1 MGKLKLSNQAITFFG
16 LHLTIAGYLLL
27 GDWQAIPYDPCT
39 EYSPF
44 HHPEM
49 IQNGSIV
56 IPYEIL
62 NKNPTVYNRSLPT
75 LKDVYVSS
83 RAQMTFSDRVVT
95 AKAFPSMKLVCDKT
109 ESCPTV
115 PDGDRDLIVHL
126 QFAFDERGNLLQI
139 NYDDFTLEPA
149 ERLECMQSFSQQ
161 TVLCI
166 DIIISNSSIDNPQDS
181 TLAHVESL
189 QVLPDGLYW
198 TARNICMSADVPGRQ
213 CHWIPNSLLT
223 KEDCED
229 CQPICRSLHQILTFP
244 QFILGL
250 ALLLLSNSL
259 LWVTIVALIVNQLP
273 GELQVDSTCMLLS
286 SSNEMITACIQYC
299 HNNISKL
306 I

>member
-1 MGKLKLSNQAITFFG
+1 MGRLKLSNQAITFFA
-16 LHLTIAGYLLL
+16 LLLTVAGYLLL

-56 IPYEIL
+56 APHEIL
-62 NKNPTVYNRSLPT
+62 NKNPIVYNHSLPT
-75 LKDVYVSS
+75 LKNVYVSS
-83 RAQMTFSDRVVT
+83 RPQMTFSDRVTFSSV
-95 AKAFPSMKLVCDKT
+95 KLVCDRT
-109 ESCPTV
+109 DSCPAV
-115 PDGDRDLIVHL
+115 PNGNHNLTERL
-126 QFAFDERGNLLQI
+126 QFTFDELGNLLQV
-139 NYDDFTLEPA
+139 NDVDFTLEPT
-149 ERLECMQSFSQQ
+149 ERLECIQPFSQRAI
-161 TVLCI
+161 LCI
-166 DIIISNSSIDNPQDS
+166 IIIITNSSIENPQDS
-181 TLAHVESL
+181 TAAHIESL

-244 QFILGL
+244 QFISGL

-259 LWVTIVALIVNQLP
+259 LWVTLIALLFNQLP
-273 GELQVDSTCMLLS
+273 GELQVCRVL
-286 SSNEMITACIQYC
+286 
-299 HNNISKL
+299 
-306 I
+306 